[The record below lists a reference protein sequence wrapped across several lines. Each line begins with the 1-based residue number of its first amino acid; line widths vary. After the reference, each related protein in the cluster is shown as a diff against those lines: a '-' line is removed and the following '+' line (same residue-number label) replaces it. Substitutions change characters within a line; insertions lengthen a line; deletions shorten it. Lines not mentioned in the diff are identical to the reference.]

1 MEASSSF
8 TAIRSAWKVR
18 VAGWMR
24 SPRRGETDFD
34 DGDQLTGRVKR
45 SRFDDGSRD
54 LARVPLFAVLVD
66 QVSQFPF

>member
-1 MEASSSF
+1 MNPV
-8 TAIRSAWKVR
+8 TSAGR
-18 VAGWMR
+18 NGL
-24 SPRRGETDFD
+24 D
-34 DGDQLTGRVKR
+34 DGDQFTGRVKR